1 MRQWEQ
7 PSGRSFKPTWG
18 AYFEYP
24 TTSCDQILLIQ
35 TLGMLRSYRLA
46 NPGVL
51 SAGFR
56 SGAHIII
63 IIAVNSQLISTS
75 PLQDT

>member
-1 MRQWEQ
+1 MRNGEQ
-7 PSGRSFKPTWG
+7 PSGRSFKPTWR

-24 TTSCDQILLIQ
+24 TIPCDQTLLIQ

-46 NPGVL
+46 NLGVL

-56 SGAHIII
+56 SGAHII